1 MSLVLSV
8 IALLLGIALVILAV
22 RVLLWGLGAL
32 GIPIPAQ
39 IMQVIWVIVIL
50 IVLYVLVQWLISA
63 GGLSLPGL

>member
-1 MSLVLSV
+1 MTLLLSV
-8 IALLLGIALVILAV
+8 LALLIAIALVILAV
-22 RVLLWGLGAL
+22 RLLMWGLGAL
-32 GIPIPAQ
+32 GVPIPAQ